1 MWKLYAVLSAVF
13 ASLTAIFCKMGVK
26 GVNSNLATGIRTI
39 VILLLIWGI
48 VFATHSADLIKNLTY
63 KNYLFLIISGIATGL
78 SWLFYFKAIQI
89 GDLSKIAPIDKLSL
103 VLTMILS
110 FIIFKDPKEESVTK
124 VETKSE
130 SLNKKSIVYAPING
144 KVIPL
149 EEVKDEAFNSGS
161 LGKGVGIMPED
172 GNVYAPV
179 DGKITALFN
188 SLHAIGLTSDDGME
202 VLVHI
207 GLDTVK
213 LNGKYFNAHVK
224 QGDSVKKGDLL
235 LTFDKEAIEKEGYDI
250 TTPVIITNSND
261 FLDVVETNE
270 TAIHA
275 NDVLLTGIR

>member
-110 FIIFKDPKEESVTK
+110 FIIFKESITLPLV
-124 VETKSE
+124 
-130 SLNKKSIVYAPING
+130 LGAGLIVG
-144 KVIPL
+144 
-149 EEVKDEAFNSGS
+149 
-161 LGKGVGIMPED
+161 GV
-172 GNVYAPV
+172 V
-179 DGKITALFN
+179 
-188 SLHAIGLTSDDGME
+188 
-202 VLVHI
+202 
-207 GLDTVK
+207 
-213 LNGKYFNAHVK
+213 
-224 QGDSVKKGDLL
+224 
-235 LTFDKEAIEKEGYDI
+235 
-250 TTPVIITNSND
+250 
-261 FLDVVETNE
+261 
-270 TAIHA
+270 
-275 NDVLLTGIR
+275 VLLCFT